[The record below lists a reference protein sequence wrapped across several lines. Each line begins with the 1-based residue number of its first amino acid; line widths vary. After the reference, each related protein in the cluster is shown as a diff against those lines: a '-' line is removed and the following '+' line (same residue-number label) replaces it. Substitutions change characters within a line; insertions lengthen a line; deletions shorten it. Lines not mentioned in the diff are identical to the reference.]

1 MARVFEGRL
10 DGRGKR
16 FGIVVSRF
24 NDLVSNRLLDGALDC
39 LRRHDTAED
48 AVDVVWVPGAF
59 EIPLAAQALA
69 ESKRYD
75 AVLCL
80 GAVIR
85 GATSHFERVSSQVT
99 RGIGQA
105 GFQTGVPIVF
115 GVLTAESLEQALE
128 RAGAKSGNQGWTAAL
143 SALEM
148 ADVMPQVRTSGDG
161 AA

>member
-24 NDLVSNRLLDGALDC
+24 NELVSNRLLDGALDC
-39 LRRHDTAED
+39 LKRHDTPD
-48 AVDVVWVPGAF
+48 DGVDVVWVPGAF
-59 EIPLAAQALA
+59 EIPLAARVLA
-69 ESKRYD
+69 ESERYD
-75 AVLCL
+75 AVICL

-85 GATSHFERVSSQVT
+85 GATSHFERVSNEVT

-105 GFQTGVPIVF
+105 AFMSGVPILF
-115 GVLTAESLEQALE
+115 GVLTAETLEQALE
-128 RAGAKSGNQGWTAAL
+128 RAGAKGGNKGWAAAM

-148 ADVMPQVRTSGDG
+148 ADLMPKVRETRKG
-161 AA
+161 AK